1 MAKRK
6 TAAAAP
12 SQAGAT
18 LGFEDKLWAAAD
30 KLRGNMDAAEYKHVV
45 LGLIFLKYISDA
57 FMEKYH
63 ALQAEPHADP
73 EDRDEYLADNIFW
86 VPPEARW
93 DYLQKNAKRPEIGTL
108 VDDAMA
114 AIERDNPALKGVL
127 PKDFARPAL
136 DKARLGEVI
145 DLIATIG
152 LGDKESRQ
160 KDILGRV
167 YEYFLAR
174 FAAAEGKLGGQFYT
188 PQCVV
193 KLLVEMIEPY
203 KGRVFDPCCGS
214 GGMFV
219 SAVKFIQAHA
229 SSNSNGRK
237 SKVRLQREISI
248 HGQESNYTTWR
259 LALMNLAI
267 RGIDARI
274 EWGDSFLDDKF
285 KDLKADF
292 ILANPPFN
300 MEDWGYSKVKDDV
313 RWRRFDQPTGN
324 AQFALPPGGPRKQK
338 DGSVVHVDGGNANYA
353 WILHFLHHLA
363 PHGTAGFVL
372 ANGSLTSNTS
382 GEGEIRRAIIEADL
396 VDCIIALPGQLFYT
410 TQIPACLWFLTR
422 SKAARKFNGRSF
434 RARPGQTLF
443 IDARKMGRLI
453 DRTHREL
460 TDEEIARI
468 ARTYHAWRG
477 EPEAGKYEDV
487 AGFCKSATLQDIA
500 AHGYV
505 LTPGRYVGAEEIE
518 DDGTPFE
525 EKMRELSAQLY
536 RQMAEGEQLDAAIRR
551 NLRALGFGEEQR

>member
-1 MAKRK
+1 MPRKKATAPATMANR
-6 TAAAAP
+6 T
-12 SQAGAT
+12 GAT
-18 LGFEDKLWAAAD
+18 LGFEDRLWAAAD

-57 FMEKYH
+57 FMEKYR
-63 ALQAEPHADP
+63 ALEDEPHADP

-93 DYLQKNAKRPEIGTL
+93 DYLQKNAKRAEIGKL

-136 DKARLGEVI
+136 DKARLGEII

-152 LGDKESRQ
+152 LGDAESRQ
-160 KDILGRV
+160 QDILGRV

-219 SAVKFIQAHA
+219 SAVKFVQAHA
-229 SSNSNGRK
+229 SGNGNGRR
-237 SKVRLQREISI
+237 SRMRLQRNISI
-248 HGQESNYTTWR
+248 YGQESNYTTWR

-267 RGIDARI
+267 RGIDAKI

-300 MEDWGYSKVKDDV
+300 MEDWGYSKVKEDV
-313 RWRRFDQPTGN
+313 RWRRFDGSGY
-324 AQFALPPGGPRKQK
+324 FALPPGGPRKQK
-338 DGSVVHVDGGNANYA
+338 DGSMVHVDGGNANYA

-363 PHGTAGFVL
+363 PHGTAGFVM

-382 GEGEIRRAIIEADL
+382 GEGEIRKAIIEHDL
-396 VDCIIALPGQLFYT
+396 VDCIIALPAQLFYT

-434 RARPGQTLF
+434 RARQGQTLF

-468 ARTYHAWRG
+468 AGTYHAWRG
-477 EPEAGKYEDV
+477 EPEAGKYQDV
-487 AGFCKSATLQDIA
+487 PGFCKSATIQDIA
-500 AHGYV
+500 AHGYA
-505 LTPGRYVGAEEIE
+505 LTPGRYVGAEQSE
-518 DDGTPFE
+518 DDDEPFA
-525 EKMRELSAQLY
+525 EKMQRLVAQL
-536 RQMAEGEQLDAAIRR
+536 RQQQAEALRLDDAIRR
-551 NLRALGFGEEQR
+551 NLKELGYG